1 MRVLISG
8 EKATDRDLGRRAAL
22 RTGLDC
28 TAADCVPLDDL
39 GLRLSR
45 EPEVH
50 LVLVCLDPEPTAAIQ
65 AIQAAA
71 EHFEQPIYA
80 VTSGDVTSIRKPVQ
94 QAGAVEVWTMNDVRE
109 GLVRSTEDLHR
120 NGNPSNRRGRMIA
133 VTGSLP
139 GSGVTTVATGLA
151 FGFGGKANVVLAE
164 LGAGVPELALDLDIT
179 PRHSLAELIQATN
192 RMDSSMIRDTVVQHP
207 MGVDVL
213 AYLPDSLTAIPLDA
227 DGARDFQ
234 ILLRNLY
241 DWVVVDAG
249 HPHGEGPHPL
259 VHQADQVVVVTR
271 LDPPALRLT
280 RKFLQVLTT
289 HGLPA
294 NNIAVVANRYGQS
307 GLVPWKKAQEA
318 LKTTIRAWIPDDPRS
333 VNRSL
338 VEGRPLAQTARRS
351 ALVREFASLARELD
365 SQLRAAK

>member
-1 MRVLISG
+1 MRVLIAG
-8 EKATDRDLGRRAAL
+8 ERPTDRDVGRRAAL

-45 EPEVH
+45 EPEIH
-50 LVLVCLDPEPTAAIQ
+50 LVVVCLDPEPAAAIR
-65 AIQAAA
+65 AIQSAA
-71 EHFEQPIYA
+71 ENFEQPIYA
-80 VTSGDVTSIRKPVQ
+80 VTAGDITPVRKPVQ

-109 GLVRSTEDLHR
+109 ELVRSTEELHR
-120 NGNPSNRRGRMIA
+120 NGNPFNRRGRLIA

-151 FGFGGKANVVLAE
+151 FGFAGNESVVLAE
-164 LGAGVPELALDLDIT
+164 LGAGVPELALDLDIA

-192 RMDSSMIRDTVVQHP
+192 RMDSSMIRDTVIQHP
-207 MGVDVL
+207 ARVDVL
-213 AYLPDSLTAIPLDA
+213 AYQADSLTAIPLDA
-227 DGARDFQ
+227 TGARDFQ

-241 DWVVVDAG
+241 HWAIVDAG
-249 HPHGEGPHPL
+249 HPHGEGAHPL
-259 VHQADQVVVVTR
+259 VYQSDLVVVVTR

-280 RKFLQVLTT
+280 RKFMQSLVGQGV
-289 HGLPA
+289 PQ
-294 NNIAVVANRYGQS
+294 NNIVLVANRYGQP

-318 LKTTIRAWIPDDPRS
+318 LKTTILAWVPDDPRS

-338 VEGRPLAQTARRS
+338 VEGRPLVQTARRS
-351 ALVREFASLARELD
+351 AIVREFSKLAREL
-365 SQLRAAK
+365 QTRIGAPK